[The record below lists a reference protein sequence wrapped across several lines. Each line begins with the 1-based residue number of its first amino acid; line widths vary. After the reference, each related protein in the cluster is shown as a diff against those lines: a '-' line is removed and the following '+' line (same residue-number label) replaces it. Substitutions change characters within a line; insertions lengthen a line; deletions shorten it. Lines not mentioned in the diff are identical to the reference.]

1 MAVSVVNK
9 TTGTDVDG
17 NSTAATASVTPG
29 SNKLSLL
36 TVSSRTAISTDPNQP
51 TATGNGLTWVVV
63 NSIVWDTTSSS
74 RKRITVLRAMGAS
87 PSAGAVSIDFAA
99 QNQTDVVWSVDEFD
113 GIDTSGTNGSGAIVQ
128 SATNKDES
136 ITAAI
141 LTVTLAAFSDGN
153 NASFGGFCSDVAGTV
168 SAAGTGFTL
177 SGTAGG
183 NNPLGTE
190 FRIDNDTTVD
200 LTFSGNGMMGGI
212 AIELKAAAVVV
223 ASRFLTTHSRYW

>member
-1 MAVSVVNK
+1 MAVSIANK

-17 NSTAATASVTPG
+17 NSTAATASITPG
-29 SNKLSLL
+29 SNNLILL

-63 NSIVWDTTSSS
+63 GSIVWDTTSAS
-74 RKRITVLRAMGAS
+74 RKRITLLRALGAS
-87 PSAGAVSIDFAA
+87 PSAGAVSIDFGA
-99 QNQTDVVWSVDEFD
+99 QNQTDVVWSVDEVS

-128 SATNKDES
+128 FATNKDES
-136 ITAAI
+136 VTAPT
-141 LTVTLAAFSDGN
+141 LTVTLAAFSDVN
-153 NASFGGFCSDVAGTV
+153 NATFGGFCSDVAGTV
-168 SAAGTGFTL
+168 SSAGSGFAL

-190 FRIDNDTTVD
+190 FRADNDTTVD

-212 AIELKAAAVVV
+212 AVEIKAAAAAA
-223 ASRFLTTHSRYW
+223 ASRFLTTHSKYW